1 MDISC
6 NGAKMYL
13 LIFVFLICVVNSIE
27 IFLPMSWIL
36 EYFVVY
42 LLCVYMFGWLCRATY
57 CSVVS
62 TLMLGVSHA
71 VQNKKKL

>member
-1 MDISC
+1 
-6 NGAKMYL
+6 
-13 LIFVFLICVVNSIE
+13 
-27 IFLPMSWIL
+27 MSWML

-42 LLCVYMFGWLCRATY
+42 LLCVYIFGWLCRATC

-71 VQNKKKL
+71 IQSKKKLQKFTQSDSVYQVPVISTLMLGVSRAVEV